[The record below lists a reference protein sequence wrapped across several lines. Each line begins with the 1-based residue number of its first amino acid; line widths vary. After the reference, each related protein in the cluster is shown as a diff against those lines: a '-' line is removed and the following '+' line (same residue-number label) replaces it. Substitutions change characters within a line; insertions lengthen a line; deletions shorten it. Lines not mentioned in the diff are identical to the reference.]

1 MKSEIRRQALAT
13 FTARLQEPRRFL
25 QVVAGPRQVGKTTLV
40 RQALAQLPNHIA
52 QHSVSA
58 DNPGLAGA
66 SWLTRQWETARSRAA
81 QAGSCVLVLDEV
93 QKLPSWTEEVKRL
106 WDEDTRAARDVRV
119 VVLGSAPLL
128 IARGLTESMAGR
140 FEMTRLGHWRYS
152 EMRDAFG
159 LTVDQFIYYGGYPGA
174 APLIGDEQRWA
185 AYVRDALIETTISK
199 DVLLMAPVQKPAL
212 LRRLFDLACRY
223 SGQELSYQ
231 KMMGQLSDAGNTTT
245 LAHYLHLL
253 EGAGMVCGL
262 QKYAGQAVRQRA
274 SSPKLQVFN
283 TALMGAIAATE
294 GFGYARLRNVPEL
307 WGRMVESA
315 VGAELLARH
324 LEHSST
330 QPLVHYWRTG
340 PHEVDYVL
348 RYQGELWAYEVK
360 SGYKVRDVT
369 GLDAFCVENPA
380 SRPLVLGTGGVALE
394 AWLVSPTVPSEHTAR
409 TRNGGEGGGV
419 PGPIKPA
426 APGML

>member
-1 MKSEIRRQALAT
+1 MQSEIRRQALVT

-40 RQALAQLPNHIA
+40 RQALAALQQSPLGAAIA

-58 DNPGLAGA
+58 DNPGLAGS
-66 SWLTRQWETARSRAA
+66 SWLTTQWETARALAA
-81 QAGSCVLVLDEV
+81 QAGACVLVLDEV
-93 QKLPSWTEEVKRL
+93 QKLPGWTEEVKRL
-106 WDEDTRAARDVRV
+106 WDEDTRAGRDVRTV
-119 VVLGSAPLL
+119 ILGSAPLL

-140 FEMTRLGHWRYS
+140 FEMTRLGHWRYN
-152 EMRDAFG
+152 EMRQAFG
-159 LTVDQFIYYGGYPGA
+159 FTLDQFIYYGGYPGA
-174 APLIGDEQRWA
+174 APLIGNEARWA

-212 LRRLFDLACRY
+212 LRRVFDLACRY

-294 GFGYARLRNVPEL
+294 GFGYTRLRATPEL
-307 WGRMVESA
+307 WGRVTESA
-315 VGAELLARH
+315 VGAELLARN

-330 QPLVHYWRTG
+330 QPLIYYWRNG
-340 PHEVDYVL
+340 GSEVDYVL
-348 RYQGELWAYEVK
+348 RHQGELFAYEVK
-360 SGYKVRDVT
+360 SGANSGNT
-369 GLDAFCVENPA
+369 SGLDAFCAQHSEA
-380 SRPLVLGTGGVALE
+380 RPLVIGTGGLSLE
-394 AWLVSPTVPSEHTAR
+394 AWFTA
-409 TRNGGEGGGV
+409 T
-419 PGPIKPA
+419 
-426 APGML
+426 

>member
-1 MKSEIRRQALAT
+1 MTTEIRRQALAT

-66 SWLTRQWETARSRAA
+66 SWLTRQWEAARSLAA

-199 DVLLMAPVQKPAL
+199 DVLLMAPVQKQIG
-212 LRRLFDLACRY
+212 R
-223 SGQELSYQ
+223 
-231 KMMGQLSDAGNTTT
+231 
-245 LAHYLHLL
+245 AH
-253 EGAGMVCGL
+253 V
-262 QKYAGQAVRQRA
+262 
-274 SSPKLQVFN
+274 
-283 TALMGAIAATE
+283 
-294 GFGYARLRNVPEL
+294 
-307 WGRMVESA
+307 
-315 VGAELLARH
+315 
-324 LEHSST
+324 
-330 QPLVHYWRTG
+330 
-340 PHEVDYVL
+340 
-348 RYQGELWAYEVK
+348 
-360 SGYKVRDVT
+360 
-369 GLDAFCVENPA
+369 
-380 SRPLVLGTGGVALE
+380 
-394 AWLVSPTVPSEHTAR
+394 
-409 TRNGGEGGGV
+409 
-419 PGPIKPA
+419 
-426 APGML
+426 

>member
-1 MKSEIRRQALAT
+1 MPSEIRREALAL

-25 QVVAGPRQVGKTTLV
+25 QVVAGPRQIGKTTLV
-40 RQALAQLPNHIA
+40 RQALAALAQSPQGKPVA

-58 DNPGLAGA
+58 DNPGLVGA
-66 SWLTRQWETARSRAA
+66 SWLSTQWETARALAA
-81 QAGSCVLVLDEV
+81 QAGACVLVLDEV
-93 QKLPSWTEEVKRL
+93 QKLPRWTEEVKRL
-106 WDEDTRAARDVRV
+106 WDEDTREGRDVRAV
-119 VVLGSAPLL
+119 ILGSAPLL

-140 FEMTRLGHWRYS
+140 FEMTRMGHWRFA
-152 EMRDAFG
+152 EMREAFG
-159 LTVDQFIYYGGYPGA
+159 FTLDQFIYYGGYPGA

-199 DVLLMAPVQKPAL
+199 DVLLMSPVQKPAL
-212 LRRLFDLACRY
+212 LRRVFDLACRY

-245 LAHYLHLL
+245 LAHYLQLL

-294 GFGYARLRNVPEL
+294 GFSFQRLKATPEL
-307 WGRMVESA
+307 WGRLVESA

-330 QPLVHYWRTG
+330 QPLIHYWRDG
-340 PHEVDYVL
+340 LNEVDYVL
-348 RYQGELWAYEVK
+348 RSQGELFAFEVK
-360 SGYKVRDVT
+360 SGAQQRGAP
-369 GLDAFCVENPA
+369 GLDAFCSLYANA
-380 SRPLVLGTGGVALE
+380 RPLVLGAGGLALE
-394 AWLVSPTVPSEHTAR
+394 NWFA
-409 TRNGGEGGGV
+409 N
-419 PGPIKPA
+419 
-426 APGML
+426 

>member
-1 MKSEIRRQALAT
+1 MTSQIRRIALAT

-40 RQALAQLPNHIA
+40 RQALAALQQSPNGVTIA

-58 DNPGLAGA
+58 DNPGLAGS
-66 SWLTRQWETARSRAA
+66 SWLTTQWETARALAA
-81 QAGSCVLVLDEV
+81 QAGACVLVLDEV
-93 QKLPSWTEEVKRL
+93 QKLPNWTEEVKRL
-106 WDEDTRAARDVRV
+106 WDEDTRAGRDVRTV
-119 VVLGSAPLL
+119 ILGSAPLL

-140 FEMTRLGHWRYS
+140 FEMTRMGHWRYN
-152 EMRDAFG
+152 EMREAFG
-159 LTVDQFIYYGGYPGA
+159 FTLDQFIYYGGYPGA
-174 APLIGDEQRWA
+174 APLIGNEARWA

-199 DVLLMAPVQKPAL
+199 DVLLMSPVQKPAL
-212 LRRLFDLACRY
+212 LRRVFDLACRY

-294 GFGYARLRNVPEL
+294 GFGHARLRATPEL
-307 WGRMVESA
+307 WGRVTESA

-330 QPLVHYWRTG
+330 QPLIYYWREG
-340 PHEVDYVL
+340 SSEVDYVV
-348 RYQGELWAYEVK
+348 RHQGDLFAYEVK
-360 SGYKVRDVT
+360 SGANLGNT
-369 GLDAFCVENPA
+369 SGLDTFCKQHKA
-380 SRPLVLGTGGVALE
+380 ARPMVLGTGGLALS
-394 AWLVSPTVPSEHTAR
+394 AWFSAS
-409 TRNGGEGGGV
+409 
-419 PGPIKPA
+419 
-426 APGML
+426 